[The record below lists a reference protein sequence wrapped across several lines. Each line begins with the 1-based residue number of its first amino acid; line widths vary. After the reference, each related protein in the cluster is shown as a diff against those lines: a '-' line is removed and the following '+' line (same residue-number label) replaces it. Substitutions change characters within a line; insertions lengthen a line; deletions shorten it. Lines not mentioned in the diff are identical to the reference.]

1 MRFNNRFMMRKFS
14 RVIAGLVIAGAVGG
28 YNYLT
33 KDGSS
38 TDNQGDSEVASGK
51 SPAIDNQS
59 QLHEKIRNAKED
71 THSRFWMSTEA
82 TVVQNLKDDTKGS
95 QHQKF
100 LIKLAPD
107 ITLLVA
113 HNIDLS
119 PRAPVT
125 KGDKIKIK
133 GRYEWNNRGGVL
145 HWTHHDPKGKKEGGW
160 IYADGRYYK

>member
-1 MRFNNRFMMRKFS
+1 MRFNNRFMMNKFG
-14 RVIAGLVIAGAVGG
+14 RIVAGLVIAGAVGG

-33 KDGSS
+33 KDNSS
-38 TDNQGDSEVASGK
+38 TGNQGDSNVADGK
-51 SPAIDNQS
+51 GPGVDNQS
-59 QLHEKIRNAKED
+59 QLHAKIRNAKED

-82 TVVQNLKDDTKGS
+82 TVVKNLKDDTKGS

-100 LIKLAPD
+100 LIELAPD

-119 PRAPVT
+119 PRAPVA